1 MKVQVEKLSP
11 VEKKVTVEIE
21 PAEVAKEIDR
31 AYASLG
37 RRVKLRGFRPGKA
50 PRTVLERNFKDQVE
64 ADVVERLVNK
74 SFAEATRDEQL
85 DAVAAPR
92 VQVGEGGIGPDR
104 PFSYTARVEVK
115 PVIEPK
121 DYRGL
126 TVTRKVV
133 EVADATV
140 EAELERIHQSFG
152 EMIPVEGREVAEPGD
167 WATIDYEGKV
177 DGNGFD
183 GGSAKGALVQAKDG
197 SFFSGEMAALQGRKV
212 GETFETEQT
221 FPADFRDPAMAGKK
235 AHFTITLQ
243 TLRSQKIPALDDAF
257 AKEVGIDGV
266 ETIEALRARIRSD
279 VEKREKHKA
288 EGEERDALVKGAL
301 ARNEFEVP
309 AALVEH
315 TIDAMVENTA
325 QRLARQGVDIRQLD
339 LDLGRIR
346 GDMREQAIL
355 TVKAALLL
363 EAIAREEKVEVS
375 EQDEQDEIQ
384 RRADEMGVPPS
395 RLQLKAEGREALRQR
410 IREDKVIALLAA
422 GANFQ

>member
-1 MKVQVEKLSP
+1 MKIQVEKLSP

-64 ADVVERLVNK
+64 ADVVEKLVQR
-74 SFAEATRDEQL
+74 SFEEATKEQDL
-85 DAVAAPR
+85 EAVAAPR
-92 VQVGEGGIGPDR
+92 VQIAEGGIGPDR

-115 PVIEPK
+115 PVIAPK

-126 TVTRKVV
+126 TVTRKPV

-140 EAELERIHQSFG
+140 EAEIERIHQSYA
-152 EMIPVEGREVAEPGD
+152 EMVPLEGRDVAEAGD
-167 WATIDYEGKV
+167 WAVIDYEGSV
-177 DGNGFD
+177 DGKVFD
-183 GGSAKGALVQAKDG
+183 GGSAKGALIQAKDG
-197 SFFSGEMAALQGRKV
+197 NFFAGEMAVLQGRKI
-212 GETFETEQT
+212 GDAFETEQT
-221 FPADFRDPAMAGKK
+221 FPADFRDTALAGKQGK
-235 AHFTITLQ
+235 FAITLQ
-243 TLRSQKIPALDDAF
+243 SLRTQKIPPLDDAF
-257 AKEVGIDGV
+257 AKEVGIEGV
-266 ETIEALRARIRSD
+266 ETLPALRDRMRAD
-279 VEKREKHKA
+279 LEKREKRRVEA
-288 EGEERDALVKGAL
+288 EERDALVKGAL
-301 ARNEFEVP
+301 DKNDFEVP
-309 AALVEH
+309 PALVER

-346 GDMREQAIL
+346 GDMREQALL

-363 EAIAREEKVEVS
+363 EAIALAEKIEVGA
-375 EQDEQDEIQ
+375 QDEQEEIQ

-395 RLQLKAEGREALRQR
+395 RLQPKGEGLQALRQR
-410 IREDKVIALLAA
+410 IREDKVVALLAA
-422 GANFQ
+422 AANYQ

>member
-152 EMIPVEGREVAEPGD
+152 EMIPVEGRDVAEPGD

-212 GETFETEQT
+212 DETFETEQT

>member
-74 SFAEATRDEQL
+74 SFAEATRDEKL